1 MCQDRVYYK
10 LLLKKEQDPKLRRGP
25 DVNSE
30 DSSNHP
36 HPPYPWAFSEK
47 GWKNDGLS
55 LGEKGS
61 HYHLSTFEL
70 NYELIMHY
78 KK

>member
-1 MCQDRVYYK
+1 MCQDRLYYK
-10 LLLKKEQDPKLRRGP
+10 LLLEKEQDPKLRHGP

-36 HPPYPWAFSEK
+36 PPYPWAFSEK

-61 HYHLSTFEL
+61 HYHMSTLKL

-78 KK
+78 IK